1 MSIHINDVIYI
12 DPKKEEKEVIDN
24 IKQRLRTG
32 KELINCEL
40 DELEYIKK
48 PIGNSIY
55 KYATEEKKQRKTKYI
70 SNERIT
76 CELCGKEYRRSNKS
90 YHDKTKTHLTYKRVN
105 DKFKQL
111 LLN

>member
-1 MSIHINDVIYI
+1 MI
-12 DPKKEEKEVIDN
+12 DIDIKKEEKDEKEIIDN
-24 IKQRLRTG
+24 IKQRLREG

-48 PIGNSIY
+48 PIGKSIY
-55 KYATEEKKQRKTKYI
+55 KNATEEKKEKKKKYA
-70 SNERIT
+70 SAERII
-76 CELCGKEYRRSNKS
+76 CDLCGKVYRRSNKS
-90 YHDKTKTHLTYKRVN
+90 YHDKTNIHLAYKRVN